1 MKTFAFIFARG
12 GSKGL
17 PRKNI
22 RKLAGKPLIAHS
34 IDAAKEISSIN
45 KIFVSTEDPE
55 IASIAEQ
62 NQAVVIHRPSSLASD
77 KSPEW
82 LSWKHAINYTQDN
95 FGTFQNFISLPTTS
109 PLRNSDDITRCL
121 SAYTRGVDIVVT
133 TTKSQRSPWF
143 NMVQQDDTGATKLLL
158 RDMHNSISNRQTA
171 PESYDL
177 TTVAYV
183 SSPNF
188 ILNNSSIWDG
198 HVMGVKIP
206 PERAIDIDTLLD
218 FEIAEFLYFKNKKND
233 F

>member
-34 IDAAKEISSIN
+34 IDAAKEISSIK

-77 KSPEW
+77 NSPEW
-82 LSWKHAINYTQDN
+82 LSWKHAINYAQDN

-121 SAYTRGVDIVVT
+121 SAHKRGVDFVVT
-133 TTKSQRSPWF
+133 TIKSQRSPWF
-143 NMVQQDDTGATKLLL
+143 NMVQQDDTGAIKLLI
-158 RDMHNSISNRQTA
+158 RDKRNSIVNRQTA

-183 SSPNF
+183 TSPNF
-188 ILNNSSIWDG
+188 ILDNNSIWDG
-198 HVMGVKIP
+198 HVVGVQIP

-218 FEIAEFLYFKNKKND
+218 FEIAEFLYFKNKK
-233 F
+233 

>member
-17 PRKNI
+17 PRKNV
-22 RKLAGKPLIAHS
+22 RELAGKPLIAHS
-34 IDAAKEISSIN
+34 IDAAKKISSIN

-77 KSPEW
+77 NSPEW
-82 LSWKHAINYTQDN
+82 LSWKHAINYAQDN

-121 SAYTRGVDIVVT
+121 NAHKRGVDIVVT

-143 NMVQQDDTGATKLLL
+143 NMVQQDNTGALRLLI
-158 RDMHNSISNRQTA
+158 RDKRNSIVNRQTA
-171 PESYDL
+171 PKSYDL
-177 TTVAYV
+177 STVAYV
-183 SSPNF
+183 TSPNF

-198 HVMGVKIP
+198 HVVGVEIP

-218 FEIAEFLYFKNKKND
+218 FEIAEFLYLKKKND

>member
-1 MKTFAFIFARG
+1 
-12 GSKGL
+12 
-17 PRKNI
+17 
-22 RKLAGKPLIAHS
+22 
-34 IDAAKEISSIN
+34 
-45 KIFVSTEDPE
+45 
-55 IASIAEQ
+55 
-62 NQAVVIHRPSSLASD
+62 
-77 KSPEW
+77 
-82 LSWKHAINYTQDN
+82 LSWIHAINYAQDN

-198 HVMGVKIP
+198 HVVGVKIP

>member
-1 MKTFAFIFARG
+1 M
-12 GSKGL
+12 

-77 KSPEW
+77 NSPEW

-133 TTKSQRSPWF
+133 TTKSP
-143 NMVQQDDTGATKLLL
+143 L
-158 RDMHNSISNRQTA
+158 SICG
-171 PESYDL
+171 L
-177 TTVAYV
+177 
-183 SSPNF
+183 
-188 ILNNSSIWDG
+188 
-198 HVMGVKIP
+198 
-206 PERAIDIDTLLD
+206 
-218 FEIAEFLYFKNKKND
+218 
-233 F
+233 